1 MTNHRLKNKENGL
14 LLQKEMSLIEKG
26 ITTKKNL
33 QAATGDLIAIDE
45 VPAIGVITVVNTI
58 RIMTGDTGV
67 NTNADMSILP
77 IEGHTHQNTG
87 EEITT
92 MIMNQDQDHQHT
104 LDIKLIKKTVRT
116 EEGDTETHLD
126 DHGRKDQGTTH
137 LMTARDTK
145 NTVVHIAN
153 RILLGRKSHR
163 EIEVLITRTLV
174 LKETETKMTIAS
186 RMEKEIP

>member
-1 MTNHRLKNKENGL
+1 MTNHRLRNKENGL
-14 LLQKEMSLIEKG
+14 LLQKEMSLIEKD
-26 ITTKKNL
+26 ITIKKNL
-33 QAATGDLIAIDE
+33 QAAAEDLTAIDE

-58 RIMTGDTGV
+58 RSMTGDTGV

-77 IEGHTHQNTG
+77 IEERTHQNTG
-87 EEITT
+87 GETTT
-92 MIMNQDQDHQHT
+92 MIMNQDQGHQHT
-104 LDIKLIKKTVRT
+104 QDIKLIKKTVLT
-116 EEGDTETHLD
+116 EEGDIETHLD

-153 RILLGRKSHR
+153 RIPLGRKSHQ
-163 EIEVLITRTLV
+163 EIEVLITRTLAR
-174 LKETETKMTIAS
+174 KETETKMTIAS